1 MAGAKGLGDLEHA
14 VMDHLWDSDQP
25 QTVRQVC
32 NGLRGRRA
40 LAYTTVMTVLHRL
53 STKDLVLQIR
63 DDRAYRYAPAQQRDE
78 LVAGL
83 MAQVLDQLVDHD
95 VRHNAL
101 MNFLGRFCRPF
112 GRVARASPPGQLV
125 KEFRPRT
132 VVAIK
137 VARPAEK
144 VCHWPWCDE
153 LPNPSR

>member
-1 MAGAKGLGDLEHA
+1 MAGPKGLGDLEHA

-25 QTVRQVC
+25 QTVRQVR

-78 LVAGL
+78 MVAGL

-101 MNFLGRFCRPF
+101 MNFLGRVGAEEVDALRRALAEA
-112 GRVARASPPGQLV
+112 GDQITGTRRRVGQI
-125 KEFRPRT
+125 PC
-132 VVAIK
+132 
-137 VARPAEK
+137 PAF
-144 VCHWPWCDE
+144 
-153 LPNPSR
+153 